1 MDSDVYGDC
10 NIQPYSNE
18 IIIITWGLWLLI
30 SANITPHMVSLP
42 PQHNATTPF
51 QILNVFFI
59 FGRWDKYVIS
69 VREAKALPKTN
80 SHHWKNKYIC
90 VEGMLFAVFNKLQ
103 PS

>member
-1 MDSDVYGDC
+1 MYMVTVIFSL
-10 NIQPYSNE
+10 IQMKLLLLPGVFDYSSVL
-18 IIIITWGLWLLI
+18 TLP
-30 SANITPHMVSLP
+30 PHMVSLP

-51 QILNVFFI
+51 KILNVFFI